1 MRLPRNILI
10 ILFGTGALDLLSRS
24 FLKEVAFALPFNW
37 IFKSTANA
45 ISARFGWSEATV
57 IGGLAIAGS
66 GGNAGAF
73 GPGDLGG
80 HARATDYGSIGIE
93 GLRGAGDIGAGGPDM
108 NVESRDGQSGI
119 GGEGGEANQRDG
131 SGGRGDRSGYEVLYP
146 HGGPHGGM
154 SADCGPRGGGK
165 NTPEYDRKRSVVVQL
180 RKVYAITHF
189 GSPSTVLDDK
199 NSVPLDWINQQLA
212 ALGAQW
218 RVRIVLG
225 EYEFFPLPAFW
236 PRELINDRNLLAGAQ
251 HHFGVQ

>member
-10 ILFGTGALDLLSRS
+10 ILFGTGALDLLFRS
-24 FLKEVAFALPFNW
+24 FLKEVAFALSFNW

-66 GGNAGAF
+66 GGDAGAF
-73 GPGDLGG
+73 GPGG
-80 HARATDYGSIGIE
+80 HARATDHGYIGIE

-119 GGEGGEANQRDG
+119 GGEANQRDG
-131 SGGRGDRSGYEVLYP
+131 SGGRGDRSDCEVLYP
-146 HGGPHGGM
+146 PGGPHGGM
-154 SADCGPRGGGK
+154 LADCGPRGGGQ
-165 NTPEYDRKRSVVVQL
+165 NTPDYDRKLSVVVQL
-180 RKVYAITHF
+180 RKVYAITHV

-199 NSVPLDWINQQLA
+199 NSVPLAWINQQLA

-218 RVRIVLG
+218 RVRIVRG

-251 HHFGVQ
+251 PHFGVQ